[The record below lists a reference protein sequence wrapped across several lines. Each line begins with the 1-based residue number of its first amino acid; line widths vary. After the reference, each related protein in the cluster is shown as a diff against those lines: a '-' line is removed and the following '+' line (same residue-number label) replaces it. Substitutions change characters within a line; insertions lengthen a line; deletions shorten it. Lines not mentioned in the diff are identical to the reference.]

1 MSLCVPCNRTFGS
14 ETALKAHKRSSP
26 KHVPFSCKECNR
38 SFSTQVALSSHQQHS
53 TAHRTP
59 RRDSVTTSV
68 TAVPFTQYVPLQFST
83 PSNVPSATRSGQRS
97 GHNTMDNISRANP
110 TFDIN
115 SMPLED
121 TLQALTISNVNT
133 LIARPKIGRTQI
145 PKRQEETR
153 TSFMFPELHQRIAEA
168 VSPAITS
175 TWFNNDE
182 KARPENDQKH
192 ITCVMG
198 KFTCVNNGCRKNG
211 WSSKVVAIKIRR
223 YARSGYNVWTKNR
236 TLSGLR
242 TGSRYGHA

>member
-1 MSLCVPCNRTFGS
+1 
-14 ETALKAHKRSSP
+14 
-26 KHVPFSCKECNR
+26 
-38 SFSTQVALSSHQQHS
+38 
-53 TAHRTP
+53 
-59 RRDSVTTSV
+59 
-68 TAVPFTQYVPLQFST
+68 
-83 PSNVPSATRSGQRS
+83 
-97 GHNTMDNISRANP
+97 
-110 TFDIN
+110 
-115 SMPLED
+115 MPLED

-133 LIARPKIGRTQI
+133 PIARPKIGRSQI

-223 YARSGYNVWTKNR
+223 YARSGYNATVYNQHCKACGWLGR
-236 TLSGLR
+236 LTLDEESYVERITYRLKIFDRPVVAPSPALAPPGQRVAVIDAPPKHLRYCASGGLANCQEDFN
-242 TGSRYGHA
+242 SKVSS

>member
-1 MSLCVPCNRTFGS
+1 
-14 ETALKAHKRSSP
+14 
-26 KHVPFSCKECNR
+26 
-38 SFSTQVALSSHQQHS
+38 
-53 TAHRTP
+53 
-59 RRDSVTTSV
+59 
-68 TAVPFTQYVPLQFST
+68 
-83 PSNVPSATRSGQRS
+83 
-97 GHNTMDNISRANP
+97 
-110 TFDIN
+110 
-115 SMPLED
+115 MPLED

-133 LIARPKIGRTQI
+133 PIARPKIGRSQI

-223 YARSGYNVWTKNR
+223 YARSGYNATVYNQHCKACGWLGRLTLDEESYVERITYRLKVWACVRVERPPFNRIKTKQHESVYCEGCKVGDCPWLESSDSE
-236 TLSGLR
+236 T
-242 TGSRYGHA
+242 